1 VNIPKPN
8 SFRMLDAYPK
18 PLDELV
24 ERRIDVSISNQ
35 CLHVM
40 DIQRHICSYRIST
53 AKNGVGEVIESGCTP
68 RGRHLIRAKI
78 GGNCEENTIFVGRR
92 PTGEIYSPAFSVKY
106 PDRDWILSRILWLC
120 GCEPGKNRFG
130 SVDTMRRYIYIHGCP
145 DGEPMGIPLSHGCI
159 RMRTADVVELFG
171 LVEIGTPVVISE

>member
-1 VNIPKPN
+1 VDI
-8 SFRMLDAYPK
+8 SK
-18 PLDELV
+18 PLDKLV
-24 ERRIDVSISNQ
+24 ERRIDVSVSNQ
-35 CLHVM
+35 CLQVV
-40 DIQRHICSYRIST
+40 DIQRHIRSYQIST
-53 AKNGVGEVIESGCTP
+53 AKNGVGEVMESGCTP
-68 RGRHLIRAKI
+68 RDRHFIRTKI
-78 GGNCEENTIFVGRR
+78 GGGCEENTIFVGRR
-92 PTGEIYSPAFSVKY
+92 PTGEIYSPAFRAKY

-120 GCEPGKNRFG
+120 GCEPGRNRFG